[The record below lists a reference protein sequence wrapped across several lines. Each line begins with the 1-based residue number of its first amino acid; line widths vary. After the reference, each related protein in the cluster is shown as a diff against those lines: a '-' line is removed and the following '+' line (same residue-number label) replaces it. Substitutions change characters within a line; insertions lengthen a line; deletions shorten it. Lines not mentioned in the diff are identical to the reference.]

1 MMTTQRELADEM
13 GRPRCDIS
21 VALRGLK
28 PEMKNG
34 KQKVYDRAAAIQK
47 MMNYYIGKAEDM
59 IRAHEAKM
67 MLIDRALETLG
78 KMSEKEKTE

>member
-13 GRPRCDIS
+13 GLPRCDIS
-21 VALRGLK
+21 AALRGLE

-34 KQKVYDRAAAIQK
+34 KQKVYDRAAAIRK
-47 MMNYYIGKAEDM
+47 MMDYYIEKAEDM

-67 MLIDRALETLG
+67 MLIDRALETPG
-78 KMSEKEKTE
+78 KMSEEEKTE